1 MKRPRLLIVVA
12 RTCFRPAWPITLIG
26 VSTYVAY
33 LVWLATYEIG
43 LIGAAAYVH
52 LGLALATA
60 GAWIGA
66 YVGRLASW
74 SGARFIP
81 SLGSTLAI
89 LAGFGAVSALVLNSM
104 AAWLGGIG
112 SWSLAPF
119 GVLAVTA
126 GLVSGQARPGSELG
140 FFLCLGILIPLEPLL
155 DPVVA
160 PLISGAK
167 NPASLVVVLGA
178 STALLVWFVCRL
190 RASRVGGSLSQSST
204 LPSWATTTRL
214 PNRLR
219 EPSMARIAVVAGV
232 LATGCTIAYRHP
244 AFEWRDSSLIVMMG
258 SVCAILGATGKSAS
272 HLRGPLPGAARLLL
286 LGAAKDRYDA
296 ARRML
301 LGIVA
306 NSFFACGVF
315 TAVTI
320 ALGPEW
326 HLVEM
331 MLVTLAACHAYLT
344 AACPSRW
351 LLSRRLSGVVAAP
364 TVVAFAWAAWAHIS
378 WALPTAFAACLLTGV
393 AAVYLGGIGMARID
407 LDPVPLEESVR

>member
-12 RTCFRPAWPITLIG
+12 RTCFRPAWPIMLIG
-26 VSTYVAY
+26 VSTYLAY
-33 LVWLATYEIG
+33 LVWLTNWEIG
-43 LIGAAAYVH
+43 RIGDTAYVH
-52 LGLALATA
+52 LGFSLATA

-66 YVGRLASW
+66 YAGGLTSW

-81 SLGSTLAI
+81 GLGSTLAI
-89 LAGFGAVSALVLNSM
+89 VAGFGAVSALVLNGM
-104 AAWLGGIG
+104 AARIGGIA

-119 GVLAVTA
+119 GALAMTA
-126 GLVSGQARPGSELG
+126 GLVSGHARPSSALG
-140 FFLCLGILIPLEPLL
+140 FFLCLGILAPFGRLL
-155 DPVVA
+155 DPTVA
-160 PLISGAK
+160 PLIDGAK
-167 NPASLVVVLGA
+167 NLASLVVALVA
-178 STALLVWFVCRL
+178 SAALLVWFVCRL
-190 RASRVGGSLSQSST
+190 KAPRSSSSSYPST
-204 LPSWATTTRL
+204 FLSWATTMRL
-214 PNRLR
+214 PNRFR
-219 EPSMARIAVVAGV
+219 EPSMGRIAVVSGL

-244 AFEWRDSSLIVMMG
+244 ALEWRDSSLIIIMG
-258 SVCAILGATGKSAS
+258 SVCATLGATGISAS
-272 HLRGPLPGAARLLL
+272 HLRGPVPGAARLLL
-286 LGAAKDRYDA
+286 LGAAKDRSDA
-296 ARRML
+296 ARRTL

-331 MLVTLAACHAYLT
+331 MLVALAACHAYLA

-351 LLSRRLSGVVAAP
+351 LLSRHLAVVVAAP
-364 TVVAFAWAAWAHIS
+364 AVVAITWAAWAHIP
-378 WALPTAFAACLLTGV
+378 WALPTAFAACLLSGV